1 MLLEAAREA
10 VRTLLPSWCIVCD
23 RELPWTERTASC
35 CADCWRT
42 LPRITGAKCISCA
55 LPLVL
60 GPQSSVLGPNAA
72 ASEDRGPRTE
82 DSSLRCIEC
91 QLDPGD
97 LLFCDAWGRYSGS
110 LEKVLHAFKFERHDF
125 LDDPLAALLEELL
138 KSSVLGPQSSEVRG
152 PRTEDRGLV
161 DAIVPVPMSR
171 AKERKRGYNQ
181 AERLAR
187 ALGRR
192 ANVACEL
199 LLTKRGER
207 ATQSLLPRAERAK
220 NVRGAFQA
228 SPRADGKAILLV
240 DDICTTGET
249 LRSCA
254 SELLRA
260 GATSVAAVT
269 VAKTV

>member
-1 MLLEAAREA
+1 M
-10 VRTLLPSWCIVCD
+10 
-23 RELPWTERTASC
+23 
-35 CADCWRT
+35 
-42 LPRITGAKCISCA
+42 
-55 LPLVL
+55 PLTDD
-60 GPQSSVLGPNAA
+60 AI
-72 ASEDRGPRTE
+72 
-82 DSSLRCIEC
+82 RCIDC

-97 LLFCDAWGRYSGS
+97 LVFCDAWGRYSGP

-125 LDDPLAALLEELL
+125 LDDPLAGLLQDLL
-138 KSSVLGPQSSEVRG
+138 RDSAFDVL
-152 PRTEDRGLV
+152 
-161 DAIVPVPMSR
+161 VPVPMSR

-187 ALGRR
+187 ALSRR
-192 ANVACEL
+192 IDVKCEL

-220 NVRGAFQA
+220 NVRGAFEG
-228 SPRADGKAILLV
+228 SPRSKGRSVLLV

-249 LRSCA
+249 LRACA

-260 GATSVAAVT
+260 GAARVAAVT